1 MTQHP
6 ESEMMSFGFEPERS
20 ENSIKT
26 PIFLTSTFQF
36 NSAEEGRDFFEN
48 IGKVPHAEQGLI
60 YSRFNHPNLEIAEAR
75 LKLWDK
81 ADDCLIFSS
90 GMAAISTML
99 MTFLKPGDAMAFTNP
114 IYGGTDSYIRNYL
127 TQLGVSIIPF
137 RLDDSREN
145 IIDTIEKSGFAEKLK
160 MIYIETPANPNN
172 EVIDI
177 GMCREIA
184 NHFSGKNRVLLAADN
199 TYMGPVWQNPIEHGV
214 DLLVY
219 SVTKYIGGHS
229 DLIAG
234 ACLGQQEL
242 IAQIRAYRNI
252 LGNMASPFTSWMIQ
266 RSLETMKVRMDAQA
280 HNAKLVAE
288 FLKNHPK
295 IERLYYL
302 GSPQNERQ
310 AQIIAKQCKAH
321 GAMLA
326 FDIKGTQADAY
337 QFLNKLKLIKLAV
350 SLGSTESLAEHPA
363 TMTHKS
369 VTPEDKAQYGISET
383 MIRLSVGLE
392 NAEDLIEDLRR
403 ALQQP

>member
-1 MTQHP
+1 
-6 ESEMMSFGFEPERS
+6 
-20 ENSIKT
+20 
-26 PIFLTSTFQF
+26 
-36 NSAEEGRDFFEN
+36 
-48 IGKVPHAEQGLI
+48 
-60 YSRFNHPNLEIAEAR
+60 
-75 LKLWDK
+75 
-81 ADDCLIFSS
+81 
-90 GMAAISTML
+90 
-99 MTFLKPGDAMAFTNP
+99 
-114 IYGGTDSYIRNYL
+114 
-127 TQLGVSIIPF
+127 
-137 RLDDSREN
+137 
-145 IIDTIEKSGFAEKLK
+145 
-160 MIYIETPANPNN
+160 
-172 EVIDI
+172 
-177 GMCREIA
+177 
-184 NHFSGKNRVLLAADN
+184 
-199 TYMGPVWQNPIEHGV
+199 
-214 DLLVY
+214 
-219 SVTKYIGGHS
+219 
-229 DLIAG
+229 
-234 ACLGQQEL
+234 
-242 IAQIRAYRNI
+242 
-252 LGNMASPFTSWMIQ
+252 MIQ
-266 RSLETMKVRMDAQA
+266 SSLETMKVRMDAQA

>member
-6 ESEMMSFGFEPERS
+6 ESEMMSFGFDPKRS
-20 ENSIKT
+20 ENSVKT
-26 PIFLTSTFQF
+26 PIFLTSTFVF
-36 NSAEEGRDFFEN
+36 NSAEEGKAFFESY
-48 IGKVPHAEQGLI
+48 GTLPMEEQGLI
-60 YSRFNHPNLEIAEAR
+60 YSRFNHPNLEIAENR

-127 TQLGVSIIPF
+127 TQLGVKIIPF
-137 RLDDSREN
+137 RLDDSKEN
-145 IIDTIEKSGFAEKLK
+145 ILETINQSGFAEKLK

-177 GMCREIA
+177 AMCREIA
-184 NHFSGKNRVLLAADN
+184 DYYSKNQRILLAADN
-199 TYMGPVWQNPIEHGV
+199 TYMGPIWQNPIEHGA

-234 ACLGQQEL
+234 ACLGSQSLIQEM
-242 IAQIRAYRNI
+242 RRYRSI

-266 RSLETMKVRMDAQA
+266 RSLETLKVRMDAQA
-280 HNAKLVAE
+280 NNAEIVAK
-288 FLKNHPK
+288 FLQNHAK

-302 GSPQNERQ
+302 GAPQNERQ
-310 AQIIAKQCKAH
+310 KTIIEKQCKSF

-326 FDIKGTQADAY
+326 FDISGNQSNAY

-363 TMTHKS
+363 TMTHKTVS
-369 VTPEDKAQYGISET
+369 EADKKLYGISEK

-392 NAEDLIEDLRR
+392 NGEDLIADLKD
-403 ALQQP
+403 ALK

>member
-1 MTQHP
+1 
-6 ESEMMSFGFEPERS
+6 
-20 ENSIKT
+20 
-26 PIFLTSTFQF
+26 
-36 NSAEEGRDFFEN
+36 
-48 IGKVPHAEQGLI
+48 
-60 YSRFNHPNLEIAEAR
+60 
-75 LKLWDK
+75 
-81 ADDCLIFSS
+81 
-90 GMAAISTML
+90 

-145 IIDTIEKSGFAEKLK
+145 IMETIEKSGFAEKLK

-177 GMCREIA
+177 AMCREIA

-234 ACLGQQEL
+234 ACLGEKEL

-266 RSLETMKVRMDAQA
+266 RSLETLKVRMDAQA
-280 HNAKLVAE
+280 ENAKKVAA
-288 FLKNHPK
+288 FLKTHPK

-302 GSPQNERQ
+302 GYPQNERQ

-369 VTPEDKAQYGISET
+369 VTPADKAQYGISET

-392 NAEDLIEDLRR
+392 NAEDLIEDLGGG
-403 ALQQP
+403 LQQA